1 MQKSLR
7 NKNYWI
13 FTIIVYVIAV
23 VGVIYIAFN
32 PIEILK
38 VALNEKLSQTYEKKV
53 EFFSVF
59 FPNIWLILK
68 NIFFGILT
76 FGVYVLFSLIYN
88 MLTLGMIAGS
98 LIENDR
104 HSLVYKMISH
114 GVFEVFG
121 IVVSLTAVVFLIVS
135 IIKLMPKIVKRE
147 IDVKKVIIDNIKF
160 MIAILLVEVTIFVF
174 SGIIEVVVS
183 NIKVN

>member
-104 HSLVYKMISH
+104 HSLVYKMI
-114 GVFEVFG
+114 
-121 IVVSLTAVVFLIVS
+121 VS